1 MTKRISPKGRSSNL
15 GNYVFEVAP
24 KNVLPTLHKKTH
36 FKAFET
42 IMLGNDAL
50 PNANSFKII
59 NKNFQKEML

>member
-1 MTKRISPKGRSSNL
+1 L

-36 FKAFET
+36 FKACET